1 MFVEWQRA
9 AEAARGEAMEGHAE
23 TDANRKPPQPEGP
36 VAQATEVGA
45 GVA

>member
-9 AEAARGEAMEGHAE
+9 AEAARVGAIKGGAEA
-23 TDANRKPPQPEGP
+23 DANRKPPQPEGP